1 MDKYIW
7 LQLIGVAP
15 LLSPTAMI
23 IEACGLSWLVE
34 EVFPGH
40 VRVDEEKDR

>member
-7 LQLIGVAP
+7 LQLIGAAP
-15 LLSPTAMI
+15 LLSATAMI
-23 IEACGLSWLVE
+23 IEAGGLSWLVE
-34 EVFPGH
+34 ELFPGY

>member
-23 IEACGLSWLVE
+23 IEAYGWSWLVE
-34 EVFPGH
+34 EVFSRQ
-40 VRVDEEKDR
+40 VRVDEENDR

>member
-1 MDKYIW
+1 VDRYVW

-23 IEACGLSWLVE
+23 VKACGLSWLVE
-34 EVFPGH
+34 ELFPGH
-40 VRVDEEKDR
+40 VSLDAEKDR

>member
-7 LQLIGVAP
+7 LQLIGATA

-23 IEACGLSWLVE
+23 ILCGLSWLVE
-34 EVFPGH
+34 DLFPGH

>member
-1 MDKYIW
+1 MDRYIW
-7 LQLIGVAP
+7 LQLIGIAP

-23 IEACGLSWLVE
+23 IDVCVLSWLVE
-34 EVFPGH
+34 ELFPGH